1 MSRRRVYR
9 QGNQDLIQAKPDTK
23 IHTSSCL
30 PGSQEQ
36 FCVSKS
42 EFVWGERR
50 NCSLRQAGRS
60 SRGPS
65 RLLPSSSQFIYSLG
79 HLFISPSPP
88 SVHGGTVLRRL
99 YLQPRWGEMCGGRGG
114 AGRGGVCVRSRGKLG
129 RAVLN
134 QFIGEELEF
143 LTGCAPC
150 HRPSFLKARG
160 GIPRCKVS
168 SVFTMPKSASSPG
181 FPAGDARLA
190 RGRAPPAGPHV
201 K

>member
-1 MSRRRVYR
+1 M
-9 QGNQDLIQAKPDTK
+9 
-23 IHTSSCL
+23 
-30 PGSQEQ
+30 
-36 FCVSKS
+36 SKS
-42 EFVWGERR
+42 ESVWGERR

-65 RLLPSSSQFIYSLG
+65 RLLPSSSQLIIHWATF
-79 HLFISPSPP
+79 PSPP
-88 SVHGGTVLRRL
+88 PLRACTVGQSSGAFVCSLA
-99 YLQPRWGEMCGGRGG
+99 GGRCAAEG
-114 AGRGGVCVRSRGKLG
+114 AGRGGEACVLGLRGKLG

-160 GIPRCKVS
+160 GIPRCKAS

-181 FPAGDARLA
+181 FP
-190 RGRAPPAGPHV
+190 RGTHRWREGERPLQGP

>member
-1 MSRRRVYR
+1 
-9 QGNQDLIQAKPDTK
+9 
-23 IHTSSCL
+23 
-30 PGSQEQ
+30 
-36 FCVSKS
+36 
-42 EFVWGERR
+42 
-50 NCSLRQAGRS
+50 
-60 SRGPS
+60 
-65 RLLPSSSQFIYSLG
+65 
-79 HLFISPSPP
+79 
-88 SVHGGTVLRRL
+88 
-99 YLQPRWGEMCGGRGG
+99 MCGGRGG

-181 FPAGDARLA
+181 FPLGTQGWREGERPLQ
-190 RGRAPPAGPHV
+190 GPT
-201 K
+201 